1 MGLLFSNVARG
12 IGVGFA
18 AGAVYLI
25 ARKGREVELPA
36 ETGLLTR
43 PLAQPLANLRS
54 PVPLNDQHPPLNR
67 RPSLSPV
74 AQRFLA
80 VLYSASSA
88 SLRTL
93 R

>member
-1 MGLLFSNVARG
+1 MAIGGGGGTLMGLLFSNVARG

-43 PLAQPLANLRS
+43 LDSTLTVPVITANGNVSTSGATAR
-54 PVPLNDQHPPLNR
+54 
-67 RPSLSPV
+67 
-74 AQRFLA
+74 
-80 VLYSASSA
+80 
-88 SLRTL
+88 
-93 R
+93 